1 MMEIR
6 APGSLIILTASC
18 RWALTESRVSKRRS
32 DRFAIRS
39 YSPLATI
46 GGEFLVLQLGSFGQ
60 EQFSLARP
68 LNHRWRDA
76 RENCSGRGGRAIAR
90 AAAEQRP
97 QHPRVVI
104 GERDRSH
111 VGPAPGAKPRRPRRA
126 RMRAAAAI
134 AIQQRA
140 RAMDQQGAQVAIA
153 MLADPEQDGLAA
165 RGVLAR
171 SKSQVGAQF
180 APALE
185 LARIADRGD
194 HGAGNQR

>member
-6 APGSLIILTASC
+6 APESLIILTASC

-39 YSPLATI
+39 YSRLATI
-46 GGEFLVLQLGSFGQ
+46 GEVFLVLQLGSFGQ

-76 RENCSGRGGRAIAR
+76 RENCSGGAGRAIVR
-90 AAAEQRP
+90 TAAEQRP
-97 QHPRVVI
+97 QHPGVVI

-111 VGPAPGAKPRRPRRA
+111 VGTAPGDKARRPCCA
-126 RMRAAAAI
+126 RMRAAVI
-134 AIQQRA
+134 TIQQRA

-153 MLADPEQDGLAA
+153 VLADSEQDGLAA
-165 RGVLAR
+165 
-171 SKSQVGAQF
+171 
-180 APALE
+180 
-185 LARIADRGD
+185 
-194 HGAGNQR
+194 